1 MLVQT
6 AGSSTRLATIDS
18 GGAPALLVLTFSCH
32 TLPMPAQS
40 EATRLGCTAAIAST
54 LSGGRPAV
62 ANLGRLRLTSA
73 TASCLS
79 MGSLCSSA
87 RVESCASRASSG

>member
-1 MLVQT
+1 MLLQT

-18 GGAPALLVLTFSCH
+18 GGAPAVLVVMLSCQ

-40 EATRLGCTAAIAST
+40 EAIRFGCTAATASAP
-54 LSGGRPAV
+54 SGGRPAV
-62 ANLGRLRLTSA
+62 VNLGRLRLTRA

-79 MGSLCSSA
+79 MA
-87 RVESCASRASSG
+87 TSRAKFEG